1 MQLILLSGGSGKR
14 LWPLSND
21 VRSKQFLKIF
31 KNNDGILESMVQRVY
46 NGLKTSM
53 PDCEITV
60 ATARKQVSSLTN
72 QLSSDVNIC
81 VEPDRRDTF
90 PAIVLAASYLK
101 DVKGVSLNEPIV
113 VCPVDSYVGEEY
125 FRTVRK
131 IGEAVDTANLIL
143 MGISPTYPS
152 EKYGYILTDGEGN
165 VTGFKEKPDLET
177 AKKLLNEH
185 ALWNGGVF
193 GFKLSYILKK
203 GHEYLDFTDYDDL
216 YSKYSGLQKISFDY
230 AVAERETSIK
240 TIRFDGDWI
249 DVGTWK
255 TLTDVTGEVSLGD
268 VTFDNNC
275 NNTTVINET
284 DVPILALGLKN
295 IIVAASADGILV
307 SDKNASSYMK
317 PYVETMEAPLRFAE
331 KSWGSYKVLDIEP
344 SGLTIKVTLNPGS
357 SMNYHSHLRRD
368 EVWTVL
374 EGTGETVIDGDVK
387 KVLAGDT
394 IFIPKGA
401 KHLLRADTRLV
412 AMEVQIGTDIDVSD
426 KLKHEL

>member
-46 NGLKTSM
+46 RGLKASM

-60 ATARKQVSSLTN
+60 ATAKKQVSSLTN
-72 QLSSDVNIC
+72 QLSADVNIC

-101 DVKGVSLNEPIV
+101 DVKGVSPDEPIV
-113 VCPVDSYVGEEY
+113 VCPVDPYVGEDY
-125 FRTVRK
+125 FKTVRK

-152 EKYGYILTDGEGN
+152 EKYGYILTDGNGN

-177 AKKLLNEH
+177 AKKLLSEH

-193 GFKLSYILKK
+193 GFKLSYILEK

-216 YSKYSGLQKISFDY
+216 HSKYAGLKKISFDY
-230 AVAERETSIK
+230 AVAEKETSIK
-240 TIRFDGDWI
+240 AVKFDGEWI

-331 KSWGSYKVLDIEP
+331 KSWGSYRVLDIEP
-344 SGLTIKVTLNPGS
+344 SGLTVKVTLNPGS
-357 SMNYHSHLRRD
+357 SMNYHSHMRRD

-374 EGTGETVIDGDVK
+374 EGTGETVIDGNVK
-387 KVLAGDT
+387 KVSAGDT
-394 IFIPKGA
+394 IFIPKGT

-412 AMEVQIGTDIDVSD
+412 AMEVQIGADIDVSD